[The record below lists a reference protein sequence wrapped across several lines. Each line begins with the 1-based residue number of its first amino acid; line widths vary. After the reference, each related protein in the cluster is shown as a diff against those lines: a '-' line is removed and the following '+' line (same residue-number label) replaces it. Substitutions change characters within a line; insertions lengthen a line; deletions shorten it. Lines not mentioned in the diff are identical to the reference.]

1 MSVIFEISAGAHQGL
16 HELVMAAA
24 GRLASLPPVT
34 VYETDYVAPEVK
46 LGTADDLVIRRYDDV
61 WTIQG
66 DWLDR
71 LVARVNFSD
80 YESRMYLDRKLR
92 EGGVY
97 DRMEEMGLQDGDT
110 ISIAE
115 LHFEY
120 YS

>member
-1 MSVIFEISAGAHQGL
+1 M
-16 HELVMAAA
+16 
-24 GRLASLPPVT
+24 
-34 VYETDYVAPEVK
+34 VYEADYVAPEVK
-46 LGTADDLVIRRYDDV
+46 LGTADDLTIRQEDGV
-61 WTIQG
+61 WLING

-71 LVARVNFSD
+71 LVARVNFAD

-97 DRMEEMGLQDGDT
+97 DRMEAMGLQDGDT

-115 LHFEY
+115 LQFEY

>member
-1 MSVIFEISAGAHQGL
+1 M
-16 HELVMAAA
+16 
-24 GRLASLPPVT
+24 T
-34 VYETDYVAPEVK
+34 VYEPDYVAPEVT
-46 LGTADDLVIRRYDDV
+46 LGTADELTIRKQDGV
-61 WTIQG
+61 WLIQG

-92 EGGVY
+92 EAGVY
-97 DRMEEMGLQDGDT
+97 DRMEAMGLADGDT

-115 LHFEY
+115 LEFEY